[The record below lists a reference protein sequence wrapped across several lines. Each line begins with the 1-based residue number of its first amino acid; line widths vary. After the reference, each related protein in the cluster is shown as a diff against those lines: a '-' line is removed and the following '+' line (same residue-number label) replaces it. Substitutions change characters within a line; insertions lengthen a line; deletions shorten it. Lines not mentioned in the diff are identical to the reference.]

1 MKEERPWGWYETIES
16 GEGYKVK
23 RIHVHSGQRFSL
35 QFHRKREE
43 HWVIIDGTGVVTL
56 GEHDYQANP
65 GSFFTV
71 SIEQRHRVA
80 AGKDGLT
87 FIEVQRGQCSERDI
101 VRLEDDYGRHVP
113 SFLEMLT

>member
-1 MKEERPWGWYETIES
+1 MKKERPWGWYKTIER
-16 GEGYKVK
+16 GEGHKVK
-23 RIHVHSGQRFSL
+23 KIHVYSGQRFSL

-43 HWVIIDGTGVVTL
+43 HWVIIDGSGVVTL
-56 GEHDYQANP
+56 GDHDYPANP
-65 GSFFTV
+65 GSCFTV

-80 AGKDGLT
+80 AGEEGLT
-87 FIEVQRGQCSERDI
+87 FIEVQRGECSETDI